1 MNYSSKGHE
10 LWHTPDG
17 VRDIYG
23 SELELRQKTLEK
35 LKKDLFLFGYDEIL
49 VPSIEFFDVFS
60 GETGTIPSRELYK
73 FFDRDNN
80 TLVLRPDF
88 TPSVARCVAKYYT
101 DVTDPIRICYNGS
114 AFVNR
119 SSLLGL
125 PREVFELGA
134 EFFNDGS
141 AYADAE
147 MIALLVTQLKNAGL
161 ERFEISVGNAEYF
174 RGLCEEAGLDNNEEL
189 SLRELLSG
197 KNYYAA
203 ESFLKELGFD
213 KTKRDP
219 FMRISSILQNEEE
232 LEKVLGETQSERCR
246 SALSRLIE
254 VCRILKAYEADSYV
268 SFDLSLLSRYGYYT
282 GIIFKGYTYGVG
294 DAIASGGRYDL
305 LLSHFGKNSPA
316 VGYMIQMDLL
326 LEALSRQAS
335 EEDETPT
342 GNISYFTD
350 EDFASKLKEAGKRRA
365 AGERTIL
372 QWKH

>member
-10 LWHTPDG
+10 LWHTPEG

-35 LKKDLFLFGYDEIL
+35 LRKDLFLFGYDEIL

-60 GETGTIPSRELYK
+60 GEIGTTPSSELYK

-101 DVTDPIRICYNGS
+101 DVTDPIRICYSGS

-125 PREVFELGA
+125 SREVFELGA

-147 MIALLVTQLKNAGL
+147 MIALLVTQLKSAGL

-174 RGLCEEAGLDNNEEL
+174 RGLCEDAGLDKNEEL

-203 ESFLKELGFD
+203 ESFLKDLGFD
-213 KTKRDP
+213 KKQRDP
-219 FMRISSILQNEEE
+219 FMRISSFLQNEEE
-232 LEKVLGETQSERCR
+232 LERVLQETESERCR
-246 SALSRLIE
+246 NALMRLLE
-254 VCRILKAYEADSYV
+254 VCRILRAYEADSYV

-305 LLSHFGKNSPA
+305 LLSHFGKDAPA

-326 LEALSRQAS
+326 LEALSRQPGVQ
-335 EEDETPT
+335 DEAHP
-342 GNISYFTD
+342 GNVTWFTD
-350 EDFASKLKEAGKRRA
+350 DDFASKLKEVKERRA
-365 AGERTIL
+365 AGERTAL